1 MRGASPRQP
10 VHNSAGR
17 EGWLGPVLAQEWAR
31 YPSSPACQPIWLRPT
46 RQHYEAALVVGAAQE
61 PGTAPGAVQAAG
73 TPPGAPTG
81 VAPGVVPGTE
91 PGVVLGVPR
100 EPKAS
105 LGPLADKQVAPGST
119 AGARSPLASQHMGME
134 TPLVVK

>member
-17 EGWLGPVLAQEWAR
+17 VGWPGPVLAQEWAL
-31 YPSSPACQPIWLRPT
+31 YPSSLACQPIWLRPT

-61 PGTAPGAVQAAG
+61 PGTAPGAVQASG

-91 PGVVLGVPR
+91 PEVVLGEPCQ
-100 EPKAS
+100 PKA
-105 LGPLADKQVAPGST
+105 
-119 AGARSPLASQHMGME
+119 
-134 TPLVVK
+134 